1 MIHKICNRGNENSKI
16 TSFILYIVM
25 IAGLTVGYIGSITY
39 YKSFNF
45 IINAGIL
52 KRVFVMAPLFVIIVY
67 TLIFLVPSKIDKL
80 SSLYWFLFLT
90 LNITP
95 LLIVYIMSGL
105 AESKNS
111 EIYIYLITF
120 IAVIGILLVSKP
132 DFKIPQ
138 IKITPK
144 VFWIGIIAFMV
155 IGYSYLVYTLGLPTN
170 IIEAFKDV
178 YGVRLNYRDTAGRFD
193 DYFIQWLG
201 NVINPFILTF
211 LIYKKKYKLI
221 FIPFILQLVLY
232 GYAAYKSQFAVL
244 LLAPFFAVVLK
255 GGIKRSFIEKMMLLS
270 IVVGLVAFYF
280 KKLSIYLLI
289 IIRIFLFPPLI
300 ALEYYD
306 FFWMY
311 PKMLLSH
318 SIFGRFFKNI
328 YNMDPNFYMGTVYYG
343 RSDMRLNVTWYGD
356 AYMNFG
362 IIGIVLFAILL
373 YFIMIVI
380 KSVENKNIFLVS
392 ALLFGGVM
400 ALFNGPILTT
410 LLTNGLGLGLL
421 LAYLM
426 PEKI

>member
-1 MIHKICNRGNENSKI
+1 MIHEVYDRENKNSRI

-25 IAGLTVGYIGSITY
+25 ILGLTIGYIGSITY

-45 IINAGIL
+45 IINMGIL
-52 KRVFVMAPLFVIIVY
+52 KRVVFMAPLFVIVGY
-67 TLIFLVPSKIDKL
+67 ALIFLIPSRIKKL
-80 SSLYWFLFLT
+80 SNLYWFLFLT

-95 LLIVYIMSGL
+95 LLIVYIMSGV
-105 AESKNS
+105 AESKNA
-111 EIYIYLITF
+111 EIYIYLITI
-120 IAVIGILLVSKP
+120 IAIIGILLVSRSEL
-132 DFKIPQ
+132 KIPQ
-138 IKITPK
+138 VKITPK
-144 VFWIGIIAFMV
+144 MFWIGIIVFMV
-155 IGYSYLVYTLGLPTN
+155 IGYSYLVYTLGLPTK
-170 IIEAFKDV
+170 IIQAFKDV
-178 YGVRLNYRDTAGRFD
+178 YGVRLSYRSLAGRFD

-201 NVINPFILTF
+201 NVVNPFILTF
-211 LIYKKKYKLI
+211 FIYKKKYKLI
-221 FIPFILQLVLY
+221 IIPFILQLALY

-244 LLAPFFAVVLK
+244 LLAPFFALVLK
-255 GGIKRSFIEKMMLLS
+255 NGIKRNFIEKIMCLS
-270 IVVGLVAFYF
+270 ILVGLIAFYF

-318 SIFGRFFKNI
+318 SILGHFFKNI
-328 YNMDPNFYMGTVYYG
+328 YNMDPNFYMATVYYG

-362 IIGIVLFAILL
+362 IIGMILFAVLL
-373 YFIMIVI
+373 YFIMMVI

-392 ALLFGGVM
+392 SLLFGGLM

-421 LAYLM
+421 MAYLL

>member
-1 MIHKICNRGNENSKI
+1 
-16 TSFILYIVM
+16 
-25 IAGLTVGYIGSITY
+25 
-39 YKSFNF
+39 
-45 IINAGIL
+45 
-52 KRVFVMAPLFVIIVY
+52 
-67 TLIFLVPSKIDKL
+67 
-80 SSLYWFLFLT
+80 
-90 LNITP
+90 
-95 LLIVYIMSGL
+95 
-105 AESKNS
+105 
-111 EIYIYLITF
+111 
-120 IAVIGILLVSKP
+120 
-132 DFKIPQ
+132 
-138 IKITPK
+138 
-144 VFWIGIIAFMV
+144 MV
-155 IGYSYLVYTLGLPTN
+155 IAYSYLIYTLGLPTK

-178 YGVRLNYRDTAGRFD
+178 YGVRLNYRDTAGKFD

-244 LLAPFFAVVLK
+244 LLAPFFAMVLK
-255 GGIKRSFIEKMMLLS
+255 SGIKRSFIEKMMLLS
-270 IVVGLVAFYF
+270 IVVGLIAFYF

-318 SIFGRFFKNI
+318 SIFGHFFKNV

-362 IIGIVLFAILL
+362 IIGIILFAVLL

-426 PEKI
+426 PEDL